1 MIIACID
8 DQPKDGQEALSL
20 IKNQIDKLGEKVCQF
35 SYFPSADDFFKAWKP
50 GRFGLIIL
58 DIFLEKES
66 GIEIAK
72 LIRRIDSKV
81 PIVFCS
87 TSNEFAA
94 ESYEVQA
101 NYYLTKP
108 ITPHSVDN
116 MIAHLR
122 LFHKDEDLLELPDHR
137 MLPLS
142 QFLYSEYHNH
152 QISLFLKSG
161 RTEKIWSS
169 QSDFLTGTDKYSYL
183 LSVTPGTLINL
194 REVSDLKGDSFYMS
208 DGSTVPFSKRKK
220 KEFED
225 KYKDFLFSRLREV

>member
-8 DQPKDGQEALSL
+8 DQPKDGQETLFI
-20 IKNQIDKLGEKVCQF
+20 IKNQIEKSGGTVCRIA
-35 SYFPSADDFFKAWKP
+35 YYPSADDFFKDWKP
-50 GRFGLIIL
+50 GRFGLILL

-72 LIRRIDSKV
+72 LIRRIDNKV

-87 TSNEFAA
+87 TSNEFAS

-108 ITPHSVDN
+108 ITPHSVDS
-116 MIAHLR
+116 MISHLK
-122 LFHKDEDLLELPDHR
+122 LLHKDEDLLELPDHR

-169 QSDFLTGTDKYSYL
+169 QSDFLTGALKYSYL
-183 LSVTPGTLINL
+183 LAVTPGTLINL
-194 REVSDLKGDSFYMS
+194 REVTDLKDDSFYMS
-208 DGSTVPFSKRKK
+208 NGSIVPFSRRKK
-220 KEFED
+220 KEFENR
-225 KYKDFLFSRLREV
+225 YKDYLFSRLREV